1 MLKRMTMF
9 LLIAVFTV
17 CAACSMPE
25 TQIYSL
31 HLPTPKNSPNKNTN
45 ASIAILIHSPKYLA
59 QPYIAYRKSPYE
71 LLISRYSKWESSPE
85 EIVSHAMKDALSATG
100 FFKEIRTSYVVP
112 AGFYSLTIQLKRF
125 ERIDEGDD
133 SFGELS
139 FEANLSSPNGKDI
152 YQGSVSKR
160 IKLEGRSFASLAKGL
175 STSLAEGITEISGN
189 VKRSLRQ

>member
-9 LLIAVFTV
+9 LLIAV

-45 ASIAILIHSPKYLA
+45 ASIAILIHSPKYLT

-85 EIVSHAMKDALSATG
+85 EMVSHAMKDVLSASG

-112 AGFYSLTIQLKRF
+112 AGFYSLTIQLRRF
-125 ERIDEGDD
+125 ERIDEGED

-139 FEANLSSPNGKDI
+139 FEATLRSPNGKDV
-152 YQGSVSKR
+152 YQGNVSKKT
-160 IKLEGRSFASLAKGL
+160 KLEDRSFASLAKGL
-175 STSLAEGITEISGN
+175 STSLAEGITEIRGN
-189 VKRSLRQ
+189 AGRSLRQ

>member
-9 LLIAVFTV
+9 LLIAV

-25 TQIYSL
+25 TQVYSL

-45 ASIAILIHSPKYLA
+45 ASIAILIHSPKYLT

-85 EIVSHAMKDALSATG
+85 EMVSHAMRDVLSAGG
-100 FFKEIRTSYVVP
+100 FFKEIKTSYVVP
-112 AGFYSLTIQLKRF
+112 AGFYSLTIHLRRF
-125 ERIDEGDD
+125 ERIDEGED

-139 FEANLSSPNGKDI
+139 FEATLRSPNGKDV

-160 IKLEGRSFASLAKGL
+160 TKLEDRSFASLAKGL
-175 STSLAEGITEISGN
+175 STSLAEGITEIRGN
-189 VKRSLRQ
+189 VGRSLRQ

>member
-1 MLKRMTMF
+1 MRKRMTMF
-9 LLIAVFTV
+9 LLITVFTV

-31 HLPTPKNSPNKNTN
+31 HLPTPKSSTNKNTN

-59 QPYIAYRKSPYE
+59 QSYIAYRKSPYQ

-85 EIVSHAMKDALSATG
+85 DMVGHAMRDALSASG
-100 FFKEIRTSYVVP
+100 FFKEIKTSYVVP
-112 AGFYSLTIQLKRF
+112 AGFYSLTIDLKRF
-125 ERIDEGDD
+125 ERMDEGED

-139 FEANLSSPNGKDI
+139 FEATLRSPDGKDV

-160 IKLEGRSFASLAKGL
+160 TKLEDRSFMSLAKGL
-175 STSLAEGITEISGN
+175 STSLAEGIAEIRSN
-189 VKRSLRQ
+189 VGRSLRQ

>member
-1 MLKRMTMF
+1 MLKRMTMC
-9 LLIAVFTV
+9 LLITV

-31 HLPTPKNSPNKNTN
+31 HLPTSNISPNKHTN
-45 ASIAILIHSPKYLA
+45 ASIAILIHSPKYLT
-59 QPYIAYRKSPYE
+59 QPYIAYRNSPYQ

-85 EIVSHAMKDALSATG
+85 EMVSYAMRDALSATG
-100 FFKEIRTSYVVP
+100 FFKEIKTSYVVP
-112 AGFYSLTIQLKRF
+112 AGFYSLTLHLRRF

-139 FEANLSSPNGKDI
+139 FEVNLRSPNGKDV

-160 IKLEGRSFASLAKGL
+160 TKLEDRSFASLAKGL
-175 STSLAEGITEISGN
+175 STTLAEGITEIRGN
-189 VKRSLRQ
+189 VRRSLRQ

>member
-1 MLKRMTMF
+1 MLTGMTMF
-9 LLIAVFTV
+9 LLITVFTV
-17 CAACSMPE
+17 CASCSMPE

-31 HLPTPKNSPNKNTN
+31 HLPASNNSPSKNTN

-59 QPYIAYRKSPYE
+59 QPYIAYRNSPYQ

-85 EIVSHAMKDALSATG
+85 EMVSHAMRDALSATG
-100 FFKEIRTSYVVP
+100 LFKEIRTSYVVP
-112 AGFYSLTIQLKRF
+112 AGFYSLTIHLKRF

-139 FEANLSSPNGKDI
+139 FEADLRSPDGREI

-160 IKLEGRSFASLAKGL
+160 TKLEDRSFMSLAKGL
-175 STSLAEGITEISGN
+175 STSLAEGITEIRGN

>member
-9 LLIAVFTV
+9 LLIMV

-25 TQIYSL
+25 TQIYNL
-31 HLPTPKNSPNKNTN
+31 HLPTSNNSPSKNTN
-45 ASIAILIHSPKYLA
+45 ASIAILIHSPKHLN
-59 QPYIAYRKSPYE
+59 QPYIAYRKSPYQ

-85 EIVSHAMKDALSATG
+85 EMVSHAMRDALSATG
-100 FFKEIRTSYVVP
+100 SFKEIRASYVVP
-112 AGFYSLTIQLKRF
+112 AGFYSLTIDLKRF

-139 FEANLSSPNGKDI
+139 FEATLRSPNGKEI

-160 IKLEGRSFASLAKGL
+160 TKLEDRSFASLAKGL
-175 STSLAEGITEISGN
+175 STSLAEGITEVRGN
-189 VKRSLRQ
+189 VGKSLRQ

>member
-9 LLIAVFTV
+9 LLIAV

-45 ASIAILIHSPKYLA
+45 ASIAILIHSPRYLT
-59 QPYIAYRKSPYE
+59 QPYIAYRKSPYQ

-85 EIVSHAMKDALSATG
+85 EMVSHAIRDTLSTTG
-100 FFKEIRTSYVVP
+100 LFKEIRTSYVVP
-112 AGFYSLTIQLKRF
+112 AGFYSLTIHLKRF

-139 FEANLSSPNGKDI
+139 FEANLRSPNGREI
-152 YQGSVSKR
+152 YQRSVSKR
-160 IKLEGRSFASLAKGL
+160 TKLEDKSFLSLTKGL
-175 STSLAEGITEISGN
+175 SSALAEGITEIRGN
-189 VKRSLRQ
+189 LERALRQ